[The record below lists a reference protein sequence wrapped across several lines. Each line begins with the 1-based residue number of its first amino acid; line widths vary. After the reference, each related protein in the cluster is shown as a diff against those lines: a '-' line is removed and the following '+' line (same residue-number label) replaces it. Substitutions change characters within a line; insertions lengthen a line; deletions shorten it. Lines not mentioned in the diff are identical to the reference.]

1 MISWC
6 MLVDVLKSDFSVSA
20 YIPFGPD
27 DFPFFNVLIAL
38 LTSFYFFGGGLVLFI
53 CSISSAD

>member
-38 LTSFYFFGGGLVLFI
+38 LTSFFFLGGGFSTVHL
-53 CSISSAD
+53 